1 MKDDYNLS
9 GSVIIFPS
17 GKTEYIYQPVNIES
31 LAALQWQIILGVR
44 LRFTGPK

>member
-17 GKTEYIYQPVNIES
+17 GKTEHIYQPVNNEP
-31 LAALQWQIILGVR
+31 LAAHQWQ
-44 LRFTGPK
+44 K